1 MRGLTTNFGE
11 NAGKIWSVL
20 KDGDPL
26 TKEAILECTQLDE
39 TEFYGA
45 IGWLARENKISE
57 EFEDFYKLDFTNLS
71 PGIGSNAGKVWK
83 VMDIWGDV
91 DFHTIKRLAKI
102 DEKEVHSALGWLARE
117 DKIQFDKNLEKYNL
131 K

>member
-20 KDGDPL
+20 KDGDTL